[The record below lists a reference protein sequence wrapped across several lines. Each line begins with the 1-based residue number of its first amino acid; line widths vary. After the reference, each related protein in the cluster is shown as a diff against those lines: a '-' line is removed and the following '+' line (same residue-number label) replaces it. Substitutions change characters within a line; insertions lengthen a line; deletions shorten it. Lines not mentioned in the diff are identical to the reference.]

1 MFLHLLLERR
11 SDIDGDLSAILN
23 SARSNRLRKDGIAV
37 LLDRNLGYRTL
48 RETYVRRVN
57 SGRGGRRRGEGE
69 KAEKGRGGRRKR
81 SGTDGFKVRKNDAL
95 IGIKETIELERLSS
109 VGHLEEKERKES
121 ERREEGERKGTA
133 KEPGQSS
140 SQWRG

>member
-57 SGRGGRRRGEGE
+57 SGRGGGRRGEGE
-69 KAEKGRGGRRKR
+69 EAEKGGGRGGRR
-81 SGTDGFKVRKNDAL
+81 
-95 IGIKETIELERLSS
+95 
-109 VGHLEEKERKES
+109 
-121 ERREEGERKGTA
+121 
-133 KEPGQSS
+133 
-140 SQWRG
+140 